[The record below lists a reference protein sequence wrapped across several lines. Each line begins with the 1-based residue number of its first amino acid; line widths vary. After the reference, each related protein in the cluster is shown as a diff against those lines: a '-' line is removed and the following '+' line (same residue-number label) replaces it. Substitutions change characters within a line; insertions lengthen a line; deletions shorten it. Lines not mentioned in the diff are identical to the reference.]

1 LKVKSKFVCQECGY
15 IALRWLGR
23 CPECGVWNSLE
34 EEVEQSLPRSVQ
46 KRALTRPQLLSEIE
60 NQAVARLD
68 LGSRELNRVLGGG
81 LVLGSIVLLAGDPG
95 IGKSTLLLQ
104 VADYVARQGNTVL
117 YISGEESVEQIKMRA
132 SRLGLEAARLYLWS
146 ETDLGLIEQ
155 EIGKIKP
162 ALIIIDSIQTVFCAE
177 LTSTMGSISQI
188 KVATSRLGALAKEF
202 NVPLLIV
209 GHVTKEGGIA
219 GPRVLEHMVDTVLY
233 FEGERQHQYRI
244 LRSIKNRFGSTF
256 ELGVWEMRNSG
267 LQEILN
273 PSQAFL
279 AERPQASPGSVVA
292 ASIEGTR
299 PLLVEIQALVSQ
311 SVFGHPRRVATGVD
325 YNRVNLLMAVLE
337 KRVGLNLSQQDA
349 YVNVV
354 GGIKVQEPALD
365 LAIAIALASSLKNRP
380 TLPHLVLMGEVG
392 LTGEIRSISF
402 LEKRL
407 REAEKLGFTHCLVP
421 QGKKIAELRKQKKGL
436 ELMAAKTLKEAVELV
451 LM

>member
-1 LKVKSKFVCQECGY
+1 
-15 IALRWLGR
+15 
-23 CPECGVWNSLE
+23 
-34 EEVEQSLPRSVQ
+34 VEQSLPRSVQ